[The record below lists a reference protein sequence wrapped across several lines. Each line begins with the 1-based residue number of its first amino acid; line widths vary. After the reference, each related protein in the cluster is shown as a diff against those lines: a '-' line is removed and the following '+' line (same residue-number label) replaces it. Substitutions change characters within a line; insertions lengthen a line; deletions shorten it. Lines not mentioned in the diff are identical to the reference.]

1 MYFLFLLTVAWKYI
15 SYKFVSFLVNY
26 FCSQPALHGLRYRII
41 HVRLCSDPKQ
51 AKLRPPCQVSPSDL
65 SHRKVCEYE
74 KKNLEY
80 AGELHIIALRRREL
94 QESFSWPKLAFCSFG
109 VNKSISTILEYPC
122 QLRVMIS
129 GYLILLHLL
138 FLGSK
143 IDMHEKSNP
152 CFF

>member
-1 MYFLFLLTVAWKYI
+1 M
-15 SYKFVSFLVNY
+15 
-26 FCSQPALHGLRYRII
+26 Q
-41 HVRLCSDPKQ
+41 
-51 AKLRPPCQVSPSDL
+51 
-65 SHRKVCEYE
+65 
-74 KKNLEY
+74 KKKKLEY

-94 QESFSWPKLAFCSFG
+94 QEPFLWPKLAFCSFG

-143 IDMHEKSNP
+143 IDMHEKFNP
-152 CFF
+152 CFFLAATVDSIFTVHFNTLAQNILFWH